1 MEHLTI
7 TGGKSLN
14 DGIWNP
20 VSKSHYIK
28 YYFLWNRKKYNC
40 CFFLAS
46 LGKFQGQCQSFL
58 GGFLYYAG
66 LKSGHGL
73 KETVESLNFG
83 F

>member
-40 CFFLAS
+40 CFFWPVWVNFKVNANLS
-46 LGKFQGQCQSFL
+46 WEVFYIMQD
-58 GGFLYYAG
+58 
-66 LKSGHGL
+66 
-73 KETVESLNFG
+73 LNQDMDSKRQWSH
-83 F
+83 